1 MPAREEILS
10 IGNLEQ
16 QDYQPREDALLL
28 VHDQEY
34 QSLAD
39 TRKAS
44 APLTSPAKKFKQIQ
58 EQSLPKNSLAS
69 EPHKLDAVPHN
80 NSETKTLSNEAALRQ
95 NWQSG
100 APLPML
106 NAPKVSHFNAG
117 NLVPQN
123 VQIQSNPDDKRLAVY
138 WEAQKHLRE
147 NIQKKH
153 LVGQK

>member
-1 MPAREEILS
+1 LPAREEILS

-16 QDYQPREDALLL
+16 QDYQAKDDTFLQ
-28 VHDQEY
+28 VNDQEY

-44 APLTSPAKKFKQIQ
+44 APLTSPAKKFKQTRKQ
-58 EQSLPKNSLAS
+58 QKNSPTS
-69 EPHKLDAVPHN
+69 EPQKLDVALHN

-95 NWQSG
+95 NWQNG

-106 NAPKVSHFNAG
+106 NSPAVSDFNAG
-117 NLVPQN
+117 ILAPQN
-123 VQIQSNPDDKRLAVY
+123 VQIQSNQDDKHLAVY